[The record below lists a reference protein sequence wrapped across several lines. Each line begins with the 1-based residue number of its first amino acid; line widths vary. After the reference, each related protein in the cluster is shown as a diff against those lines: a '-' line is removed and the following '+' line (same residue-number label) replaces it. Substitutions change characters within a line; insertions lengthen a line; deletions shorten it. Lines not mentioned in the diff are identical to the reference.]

1 MSGWFWRILRGLGLS
16 VGSRAKNVQLVMWYM
31 DRQDHR
37 QEKLPAGYT
46 LRPFQEG
53 DQAAWS
59 ALLNRNNQLGRWDG
73 ERIEGELAGSLQRS
87 GQFFVENGG
96 RLVACAGVYDRQRN
110 EEPCWEIGWI
120 ANDPSE
126 VGKGL
131 GRQVAVA
138 AVRYALALPER
149 PIYLLTDDH
158 RLPALKTYFKIGF
171 VPDLEHPTYVE
182 RWQLIFSQLGEGY
195 SEYNC
200 AFRRRV
206 EGL

>member
-31 DRQDHR
+31 DRQDPR

-87 GQFFVENGG
+87 GQFFVENG
-96 RLVACAGVYDRQRN
+96 AT
-110 EEPCWEIGWI
+110 
-120 ANDPSE
+120 S
-126 VGKGL
+126 
-131 GRQVAVA
+131 
-138 AVRYALALPER
+138 
-149 PIYLLTDDH
+149 
-158 RLPALKTYFKIGF
+158 
-171 VPDLEHPTYVE
+171 
-182 RWQLIFSQLGEGY
+182 
-195 SEYNC
+195 
-200 AFRRRV
+200 
-206 EGL
+206 